1 MCTSDALSAVRAVK
15 RPVESLGGA
24 TGTALRPAG
33 GRGRGEARPCGPEW
47 NQRGTGAGGESE
59 DRTGRSRACKA
70 RGRGGLDSHQ
80 RDTEARGPGK
90 GAKEGRDPLVAHWRP
105 LAASGRTG
113 RGRHWDTGEGT
124 AGVPDGWGWGER
136 DDGNGGWEGTV
147 QEWWGMGWEVGI
159 MEDDG
164 CWGDEGEG

>member
-105 LAASGRTG
+105 LATVGRTG
-113 RGRHWDTGEGT
+113 FGGQ
-124 AGVPDGWGWGER
+124 
-136 DDGNGGWEGTV
+136 GWELRRQG
-147 QEWWGMGWEVGI
+147 WFRPRPGMARGQPGRGGLQKHENSVALVSLGRARPCTSL
-159 MEDDG
+159 G
-164 CWGDEGEG
+164 RSLGS